1 MFRIHVVAGLIMNAA
16 EQVFIACRP
25 ADRAYPGYWEFPGGK
40 LEQGEIPFEG
50 LKRELHE
57 EIGIVVLSATPLIQ
71 IEHDYPERAII
82 LDVWKIEAFEGE
94 PFGRE
99 GQQVK
104 WVTVEELKNYT
115 FPSANAEVIQ
125 LLSSSVLQMSYPTQ

>member
-1 MFRIHVVAGLIMNAA
+1 MSRIHVVAGLIINS
-16 EQVFIACRP
+16 ENQVFIACRP

-40 LEQGEIPFEG
+40 LEKGEIPFEG
-50 LKRELHE
+50 LRRELHE
-57 EIGIVVLSATPLIQ
+57 EIGIVLHAAIPLIQ
-71 IEHDYPERAII
+71 VEYDYPERSII
-82 LDVWKIEAFEGE
+82 LDVWKVEDFAGR

-115 FPSANAEVIQ
+115 FPSANEEVIRR
-125 LLSSSVLQMSYPTQ
+125 LSTSVLQANSL